1 MTYTSAEARQQLLDD
16 LAEATDALGAAL
28 AALGAGYDLLDERS
42 ADRMEDE
49 LFGPV
54 QKAYGRAK
62 RTHTDFAARYGLPKR
77 EFAQPSAGPASRDVR
92 TFLQRA
98 VEAVDEADERLAELQ
113 DSMLPVEVGDPELRA
128 GLADVREL
136 VGNTRAS
143 ARAFLRTLGR

>member
-1 MTYTSAEARQQLLDD
+1 MTYSSAEARQQLLDD

-54 QKAYGRAK
+54 QKAYGRAQ
-62 RTHTDFAARYGLPKR
+62 RTHADFAARYALPSR
-77 EFAQPSAGPASRDVR
+77 AFAQPSAGPASRDVR

-98 VEAVDEADERLAELQ
+98 VEAVDEADERLVELQ
-113 DSMLPVEVGDPELRA
+113 DSMMPVEVGDPELRA

-136 VGNTRAS
+136 VADNRAS
-143 ARAFLRTLGR
+143 AREFMRTLGR